1 MKNTTTLKLASTLF
15 TAGLLFSAASS
26 AATVNSAGQA
36 MSLCKAQ
43 AEKAHPGYERSK
55 STQIKQ
61 SRGVFK
67 IKMKV
72 ITTEESVKTV
82 CKVAKDGTVT
92 YAKI

>member
-1 MKNTTTLKLASTLF
+1 MKNSTTLKLTISLL
-15 TAGLLFSAASS
+15 TAGLLFSATS
-26 AATVNSAGQA
+26 AAGNINSAGQA

-72 ITTEESVKTV
+72 ITSEESVKTICEV
-82 CKVAKDGTVT
+82 SKDGTIS
-92 YAKI
+92 YSKI